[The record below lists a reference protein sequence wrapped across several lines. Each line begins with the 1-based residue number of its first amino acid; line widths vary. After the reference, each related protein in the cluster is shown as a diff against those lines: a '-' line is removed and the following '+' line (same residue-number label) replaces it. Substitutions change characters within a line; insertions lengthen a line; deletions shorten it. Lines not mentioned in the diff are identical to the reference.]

1 MNIVTFLKN
10 RLNLKFF
17 ILLIFISPSYAL
29 ADYAYE
35 YELEDHSY
43 FDEKHYD
50 SEDEYLDYNK
60 SDDDYD
66 YDDAKETSYE
76 DKDHHKD
83 NWSDYIADAKTH
95 FRKRFKEFFR
105 YIRRIRVALKDPNT
119 DWDSFDW
126 GFDHHDEDEDHDEDH
141 GDDHDEDHDDEHEE
155 DHDQDHSDDHD
166 EDHGDDHEEDHD
178 QDHGDNL
185 DEDPSDNDGSGSD
198 DESNDDPSDNNGS
211 DADDEP
217 SDDPSMPVQSVIVS
231 NQAVGYLGDNVEIE
245 LTYSTSDN
253 DNQLSGL
260 GIRVH
265 YDSAILTLNS
275 LSDVL
280 AQDNIVNGEGPIS
293 DADDLDNNP
302 QTDSYISF
310 GWASLFNNWPN
321 AELPTLLAK
330 ITFGV
335 SSTIDPEVIT
345 STDINFTAITT
356 TAGYG
361 FTSESYSLE
370 LAETDASWDYD
381 GNGEAD
387 ALSDGLIMMRYT
399 FGLRGNS
406 MAQGAMSTDSVMS
419 IDQVEERVQGSM
431 KIADI
436 DNDGEVDALTDGL
449 LLLRHLF
456 AMKDDSLTHGA
467 VGQKAV
473 RKTKHAIKEHLDKY
487 MPKKR
492 RAKREVN

>member
-1 MNIVTFLKN
+1 MNIISFLKN
-10 RLNLKFF
+10 RLNLKFL
-17 ILLIFISPSYAL
+17 ILLIFISPAYAL
-29 ADYAYE
+29 SDYAYE

-43 FDEKHYD
+43 YDEKPYD
-50 SEDEYLDYNK
+50 SEYEYLDYDK

-66 YDDAKETSYE
+66 YDDAKETSYV

-83 NWSDYIADAKTH
+83 NWSDYIADAKTY
-95 FRKRFKEFFR
+95 FKKQFKEFFR
-105 YIRRIRVALKDPNT
+105 YLRRIRMALKDPNT

-126 GFDHHDEDEDHDEDH
+126 GFDHHDDSH
-141 GDDHDEDHDDEHEE
+141 GDDHD
-155 DHDQDHSDDHD
+155 
-166 EDHGDDHEEDHD
+166 EDHD

-185 DEDPSDNDGSGSD
+185 DEDPSDNDGSDSD
-198 DESNDDPSDNNGS
+198 DEPSDDPSDNDGS

-217 SDDPSMPVQSVIVS
+217 SDDPSMPVQSVSVS
-231 NQAVGYLGDNVEIE
+231 NQAVGYLGDNVEVE

-260 GIRVH
+260 GLRVH

-335 SSTIDPEVIT
+335 SSTIDPEVVT

-361 FTSESYSLE
+361 FTGESYSLE

-387 ALSDGLIMMRYT
+387 ALSDGLIMMRYS
-399 FGLRGNS
+399 FGLRGDS

-456 AMKDDSLTHGA
+456 AMQDDSLIHGA

-492 RAKREVN
+492 RANIEMD

>member
-1 MNIVTFLKN
+1 MNIISFLKN
-10 RLNLKFF
+10 RLNLKFL
-17 ILLIFISPSYAL
+17 ILLIFISPAYAL
-29 ADYAYE
+29 SDYAYE

-43 FDEKHYD
+43 YDEKPYD
-50 SEDEYLDYNK
+50 SEYEYLDYDK

-66 YDDAKETSYE
+66 YDDAKETSYA

-83 NWSDYIADAKTH
+83 KWSDYIADAKTH

-105 YIRRIRVALKDPNT
+105 YIRRIRMALKDPNT

-126 GFDHHDEDEDHDEDH
+126 GFDY
-141 GDDHDEDHDDEHEE
+141 HDDGHGE
-155 DHDQDHSDDHD
+155 DQ
-166 EDHGDDHEEDHD
+166 
-178 QDHGDNL
+178 
-185 DEDPSDNDGSGSD
+185 DEDPSDNDGSDADDDPSDNDGSDSD
-198 DESNDDPSDNNGS
+198 DESNDDPSDNDGS

-217 SDDPSMPVQSVIVS
+217 SDDPSMPVQSVSVS

-330 ITFGV
+330 IIFGV
-335 SSTIDPEVIT
+335 SSTIDPEVVT

-361 FTSESYSLE
+361 FTSENYSLE

-387 ALSDGLIMMRYT
+387 ALSDGLIMMRYS
-399 FGLRGNS
+399 FGLRGDS

-456 AMKDDSLTHGA
+456 AMQDDSLIHGA

-492 RAKREVN
+492 RANIEMD

>member
-1 MNIVTFLKN
+1 MNIISFLKN
-10 RLNLKFF
+10 RLNLKLL
-17 ILLIFISPSYAL
+17 ILLVFISPAYAQP
-29 ADYAYE
+29 DYAHK

-43 FDEKHYD
+43 YEDKHYD
-50 SEDEYLDYNK
+50 SEDEYLDYDK

-66 YDDAKETSYE
+66 YHDAKENPHE
-76 DKDHHKD
+76 EKDHYKD
-83 NWSDYIADAKTH
+83 IWADYIAEAKTY
-95 FRKRFKEFFR
+95 FKKQFKEFFR
-105 YIRRIRVALKDPNT
+105 YLRRIRMALKDPNT

-126 GFDHHDEDEDHDEDH
+126 GFDYHDDGH
-141 GDDHDEDHDDEHEE
+141 GDDHD
-155 DHDQDHSDDHD
+155 DDHD
-166 EDHGDDHEEDHD
+166 EDHGDNHGEDPS
-178 QDHGDNL
+178 DNDGSDSD
-185 DEDPSDNDGSGSD
+185 DETNDDPSDNDGSGSD
-198 DESNDDPSDNNGS
+198 DESNDDPSDNDGS
-211 DADDEP
+211 DADDESNDDPSDDDGSDSDDEP
-217 SDDPSMPVQSVIVS
+217 SDDPSMPVQSVSVS
-231 NQAVGYLGDNVEIE
+231 NQPVGYLGDNVEVE

-260 GIRVH
+260 GVRVH

-280 AQDNIVNGEGPIS
+280 VQDNIVNGEGPIS

-335 SSTIDPEVIT
+335 SSTIDPEVVT
-345 STDINFTAITT
+345 NTDINFTAITT

-399 FGLRGNS
+399 FGLRGDS
-406 MAQGAMSTDSVMS
+406 MAQGAISMDSIMTVA
-419 IDQVEERVQGSM
+419 QVEERVQGSM

-436 DNDGEVDALTDGL
+436 DNDGGVDALTDGL

-456 AMKDDSLTHGA
+456 AMQDDSLTHGA
-467 VGQKAV
+467 VGQKAT
-473 RKTKHAIKEHLDKY
+473 RKTKHAIKEHLNKY

-492 RAKREVN
+492 RENRAAD